1 MAATPDEYTTRQ
13 EEPTDSQFTVART
26 KIYRMCKGLKRKN
39 RKVSKQVEVPEQG
52 AKETSPERK
61 KTKRVT
67 FKVVDEIFVIP
78 TRHENSLREVE
89 EMESEIEGG
98 RTNVTKV
105 KKRIVQEGD
114 SEGIAVRVKGRR
126 RGGESLNG
134 LKKFFKSVLEQEL
147 ENDS

>member
-1 MAATPDEYTTRQ
+1 M
-13 EEPTDSQFTVART
+13 
-26 KIYRMCKGLKRKN
+26 
-39 RKVSKQVEVPEQG
+39 KQREV
-52 AKETSPERK
+52 
-61 KTKRVT
+61 
-67 FKVVDEIFVIP
+67 
-78 TRHENSLREVE
+78 LREVE